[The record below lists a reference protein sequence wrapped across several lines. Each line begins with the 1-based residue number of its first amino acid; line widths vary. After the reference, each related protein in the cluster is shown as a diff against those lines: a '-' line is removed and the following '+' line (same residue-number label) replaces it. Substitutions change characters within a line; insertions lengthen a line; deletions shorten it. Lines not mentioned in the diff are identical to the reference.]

1 MKQIEYFNTRIIRD
15 NEVFLLAEDVAAALG
30 YSDVKLFL
38 SKHNDIINTTNAIL
52 PALVKENDFNSILLS
67 NKDVLQHIGHIEI
80 TKVDTLRS
88 HTEAIKS
95 FYPLKYM
102 LEGKVLEY
110 RAADAGYKS
119 VSEYLDKVEL
129 PGLLTHLLK
138 RKHYVA
144 AKYIDNIPEIIRK
157 PDYIGTYNSSIEFVK
172 CYKDNIFISVK
183 LDTKRNKYYVAT
195 AYEVKQGKIES
206 YVKSGRL
213 NKVGI
218 NVLD

>member
-1 MKQIEYFNTRIIRD
+1 MGN
-15 NEVFLLAEDVAAALG
+15 
-30 YSDVKLFL
+30 SDKLFQVARFNPEFNKIL
-38 SKHNDIINTTNAIL
+38 KTSYEAFMIYQSK
-52 PALVKENDFNSILLS
+52 
-67 NKDVLQHIGHIEI
+67 
-80 TKVDTLRS
+80 
-88 HTEAIKS
+88 
-95 FYPLKYM
+95 
-102 LEGKVLEY
+102 
-110 RAADAGYKS
+110 
-119 VSEYLDKVEL
+119 
-129 PGLLTHLLK
+129 GLLTHLLK